1 MAEFL
6 KIGELARQSGV
17 HVETVRY
24 YQTRGLLPE
33 PKRPAGGVRRYE
45 STLVARIGFIKRA
58 KEIGFSLDE
67 VGKLLRLAVTPGCRD
82 ARDIATEKLALV
94 DARIRDLQRVRRTLA
109 SLIAACNSGAK
120 RACPIIDA
128 LS

>member
-24 YQTRGLLPE
+24 YQKRGLLPE
-33 PKRPAGGVRRYE
+33 PKRPAGGVRRYD

-82 ARDIATEKLALV
+82 ARDIATEKLAVV
-94 DARIRDLQRVRRTLA
+94 DARISDLQRVRRTLA
-109 SLIAACNSGAK
+109 SLIAACNAGAK

>member
-24 YQTRGLLPE
+24 YQKRGLLPE
-33 PKRPAGGVRRYE
+33 PKRPAVGVRRYD
-45 STLVARIGFIKRA
+45 SALVARIGFIKRA

-67 VGKLLRLAVTPGCRD
+67 VGKLLRLSLTPGCRD
-82 ARDIATEKLALV
+82 ARDIATEKLAVV
-94 DARIRDLQRVRRTLA
+94 DARISDLQRVRRTLA
-109 SLIAACNSGAK
+109 SLIAACNAGAK

>member
-120 RACPIIDA
+120 RACPIIHA